1 MHSEKLRKNAH
12 VLIIREMELQSLQLL
27 LKRQLLPLSKL
38 LLLSKLLP
46 LSPHHQL
53 KHQLLMLRL
62 PLTKLLQMPEKQRL
76 LQLRPPLSLPLLPES
91 PLQLNPLP
99 PVRKTKNQ
107 QLMLLKQSLTLLL
120 EERNDQSDY

>member
-1 MHSEKLRKNAH
+1 M
-12 VLIIREMELQSLQLL
+12 
-27 LKRQLLPLSKL
+27 
-38 LLLSKLLP
+38 KLLP
-46 LSPHHQL
+46 KNKLKHLL

-62 PLTKLLQMPEKQRL
+62 PLTKLLQMPDKQRL

-107 QLMLLKQSLTLLL
+107 QPMLLKQSLTLLL